1 MTGPITAASYLDKS
15 ERALKDAL
23 MLLREE
29 ATEGACNR
37 AYYAM
42 HDAAHAALLAGG
54 HEAPHSIIKTHH
66 GLIAEFG
73 RQLVQSGQLAA
84 ELGRDFNRVETIRL
98 AADYSC
104 EPPPLVDATAAVEK
118 AVQFVAAIRGL
129 IGAAA
134 S

>member
-1 MTGPITAASYLDKS
+1 MTGPVSAASYLRKA
-15 ERALKDAL
+15 ERALDEARL
-23 MLLREE
+23 LLREE

-42 HDAAHAALLAGG
+42 HDAAHAALHANG
-54 HEAPHSIIKTHH
+54 HETAQSIIKTHH

-73 RQLVQSGQLAA
+73 RQIVQSGKLDAA
-84 ELGRDFNRVETIRL
+84 YGRDLNRVQTIRL

-104 EPPPLVDATAAVEK
+104 EPPTLDDAKVAVEK
-118 AVQFVAAIRGL
+118 SGAFVAAVRAL

-134 S
+134 G